1 MDAEP
6 SRIQAARA
14 RAAAAKKLLAAG
26 AAALFVAVLV
36 GVRVSH
42 PGQAAAGSDGTT
54 TVDQTQDD
62 SLLQSFD
69 FGESDIGPFDDGG
82 ASRPSGGTHAS

>member
-1 MDAEP
+1 MDTEP

-42 PGQAAAGSDGTT
+42 PGEATAGSDGATSA
-54 TVDQTQDD
+54 DQAQDD
-62 SLLQSFD
+62 SQLQSFD
-69 FGESDIGPFDDGG
+69 FGQSEIGPFDDGG
-82 ASRPSGGTHAS
+82 SRPSGGTHAS